1 MSLGYASP
9 LWFVKLPNFLSS
21 TGRMKSDMVF
31 FPAVANERSGKIVA
45 GLQKMMMYTDSP
57 PLPPNN
63 DVILSISYGGPAL
76 ITSPWCPFPP
86 WLEPGIHWS
95 RTWPIEEGMISPPGP
110 RPVKTLKKTSF
121 FFCSRRN
128 FKEAEVSIYRD
139 LLCEDVEVPKR
150 LMRKVHNQSH

>member
-76 ITSPWCPFPP
+76 ITSP
-86 WLEPGIHWS
+86 
-95 RTWPIEEGMISPPGP
+95 
-110 RPVKTLKKTSF
+110 
-121 FFCSRRN
+121 
-128 FKEAEVSIYRD
+128 
-139 LLCEDVEVPKR
+139 
-150 LMRKVHNQSH
+150 